1 MGDRDNWAVVLDPAW
16 QPRFEGE
23 QPPSYALV
31 GGWPLDERG
40 NPGRFEPNPGYVP
53 STAASPTDPA
63 DAVMRLMI
71 EGRVPVDALVPT
83 VRDAMLELAVSED
96 GYPLVGPAPDGAPC
110 VAVVTAPSHRE
121 RVNAGGW
128 ATITAEQLLDALPP
142 DTDILLNPGSPA
154 STRLLAS
161 ALRASYTKPA

>member
-1 MGDRDNWAVVLDPAW
+1 MGDRDNWAVLLDPAW

-23 QPPSYALV
+23 QPPTQALV
-31 GGWPLDERG
+31 GGWPLDEQG
-40 NPGRFEPNPGYVP
+40 NPGRFEPNPEYVP
-53 STAASPTDPA
+53 STASSPSDPA

-71 EGRVPVDALVPT
+71 EGKAPADALVPT

-110 VAVVTAPSHRE
+110 VAVVTAPTHRA
-121 RVNAGGW
+121 RVEADNW
-128 ATITAEQLLDALPP
+128 AQVTAEQLLDALPP
-142 DTDILLNPGSPA
+142 DTDILLNPGGPA

-161 ALRASYTKPA
+161 ALRDTEPA